1 MSRRRDRFRAELR
14 ELARSGQRDELLR
27 RLREQL
33 RQDPTHP
40 YALAEMQ
47 RLQEG
52 RPLLAETDKDEERLA
67 AALQEDLAALE
78 ARIAALPQ
86 LPNAELHRC
95 YRRAMRG
102 AKLKH
107 YFRESQERAA
117 LLRWRQELGRERRK
131 RLRPLMRR
139 LAAAGAGIAL
149 LAAAA
154 ATAELLHERAER
166 AANAMGTAYNSAL
179 VLEERRALANGDSG
193 LNRLFSRRIGYEAG
207 RLKSRL
213 QAQATRLQELQALLD
228 AIEAG
233 QRHAAD
239 LSLVQRAAVFQTLR
253 EHAGMCGPQQRRWE
267 DVCAREA
274 AALQQKKAAVLEQ
287 LAEAL
292 PPLPDWTGEVQ
303 QDEALLQSA
312 LLQLRPRLD
321 FFEEAKAAYEFS
333 DDLAAPLLQRRE
345 ALQERLQEV
354 RQYRRLALLLPS
366 QHSYDSYRELLGGTA
381 FRLYPPGL
389 ALLQLRAELPSR
401 DTLRGLME
409 THAHKLAAEIRD
421 TAYRTLAEGAPTFS
435 KENPATPEQIHLM
448 DELFTNTLL
457 QTAFYEMRSAE
468 NEFMLTETAPE
479 VKNGFV
485 CFRRSARDPYKAV
498 ADPADIRWE
507 KPEQVLKRRI
517 DTRPLAE
524 AAKLQRE
531 HFFRETHLAQVLGEL
546 LNAPA
551 PCAPALARA
560 YLFRHLLQL
569 VDTMQEPEL
578 AGLRFCPTLAAH
590 KADFKELLSQLDI
603 ELSGDCWLRRG
614 EEYAAA
620 EERCQAWFREH
631 AGADYAAEIRKNLDR
646 LRRVRPRYC
655 GYAGADGNPVW
666 CLEPQDKTPVWLLTD
681 EGLMRHRKGEPL
693 PPTTKPL
700 SPLFYAERY

>member
-14 ELARSGQRDELLR
+14 ALARSGQKDELLR

-33 RQDPTHP
+33 LQDPTHP
-40 YALAEMQ
+40 YVLAEMQ
-47 RLQEG
+47 RLREG
-52 RPLLAETDKDEERLA
+52 RPLLAETDREEERLA

-78 ARIAALPQ
+78 ARIAALPK
-86 LPNAELHRC
+86 LPNAELYRC
-95 YRRAMRG
+95 CRRAARG

-107 YFRESQERAA
+107 YFREGNERAA

-131 RLRPLMRR
+131 RLRPLLRR
-139 LAAAGAGIAL
+139 LAAAGAGAVL
-149 LAAAA
+149 LAVAAAA
-154 ATAELLHERAER
+154 AGMLHGRAER
-166 AANAMGTAYNSAL
+166 AAGAMGAAYNSGLVREEKAAL
-179 VLEERRALANGDSG
+179 SNGDSG
-193 LNRLFSRRIGYEAG
+193 LNRLFSRRVTYEAA
-207 RLKSRL
+207 RLKGRL
-213 QAQATRLQELQALLD
+213 QAQEQRLFELQTLLD
-228 AIEAG
+228 EIEAG
-233 QRHAAD
+233 HRRVAE
-239 LSLVQRAAVFQTLR
+239 LSLEQRAAVTRTLR
-253 EHAGMCGPQQRRWE
+253 EHAGLCAPQQKRWE
-267 DVCAREA
+267 SVCAREA
-274 AALQQKKAAVLEQ
+274 EALQQSKAAVLAR
-287 LAEAL
+287 LAEPL
-292 PPLPDWTGEVQ
+292 PPLPDWVGEVQ

-312 LLQLRPRLD
+312 LLQLRQRQD
-321 FFEEAKAAYEFS
+321 FFEEAQAAYELS

-366 QHSYDSYRELLGGTA
+366 QHSYDSYRELLGGAA
-381 FRLYPPGL
+381 FRLYPPGA
-389 ALLQLRAELPSR
+389 ALLQLRDELPSR

-409 THAHKLAAEIRD
+409 THSHKLAAEIRD
-421 TAYRTLAEGAPTFS
+421 AACRTLAEGTPTFS
-435 KENPATPEQIHLM
+435 KENPATPEQVHLM

-498 ADPADIRWE
+498 ADPAAILWE

-524 AAKLQRE
+524 AAQLQRE
-531 HFFRETHLAQVLGEL
+531 HFFRNAHLPQLLTTL

-551 PCAPALARA
+551 PCAPALSRA
-560 YLFRHLLQL
+560 YIFRHLLQL
-569 VDTMQEPEL
+569 LDTMQEPEL

-590 KADFKELLSQLDI
+590 KADFEEMAAHLGI

-614 EEYAAA
+614 AEYAAA

-646 LRRVRPRYC
+646 LRRVRPRFC
-655 GYAGADGNPVW
+655 GYAGADGSPVW
-666 CLEPQDKTPVWLLTD
+666 CREPQDKTPVWLLTE
-681 EGLMRHRKGEPL
+681 EGLMPHRKGEPL
-693 PPTTKPL
+693 PPDTKSF